1 MMNRKLLVSTLL
13 LLFTFQISSFG
24 QLFNDEVYK
33 FSKVLGF
40 IEAFYVDSVN
50 KEKLVETAV
59 VEMLKELDPHSVY
72 ISKEEVQRMNEP
84 LQGSFD
90 GIGIQFNILYDTL
103 MVVSPISGG
112 PSEKVGIL
120 AGDRIVSIDGE
131 NVAGVKITNEM
142 VFDRLRGKKGTKVVV
157 AIKRRGEKDLLD
169 FEIIRDKIPIYS
181 LDAAYMVSKKD
192 KVGYIKLNRFAAT
205 TMQEYREAVAKL
217 RKEGAEHLILD
228 LTDNGG
234 GYLNM
239 AEELADEFLK
249 SGQLIVYTEGLKSE
263 RSETKATK
271 TGSFETGK
279 VVIMID
285 EGSAS
290 ASEIVA
296 GAVQD
301 WDRGVLVGRRSF
313 GKGLVQRPLAL
324 PDGSMMRLTIAR
336 YYTPTGRLIQKSYEK
351 GTDNYHHDL
360 INRYNHGE
368 LSNADSIQF
377 PESLKYATLEK
388 KRVVYGGGGIMPDI
402 FVPIDTVAYSDYYR
416 DLIRKGIINRY
427 ILNYMDKNRA
437 ELERK
442 YKNHKK
448 HGTFAYFI
456 ENFEVDD
463 AFLKDFIA
471 FAENEKLPFDE
482 EGYTKSYASLKANL
496 KALIARDIWGTSEFY
511 EVVNVLDHIYNEAVK
526 VMLDDKT
533 YQSKLN
539 RSK

>member
-1 MMNRKLLVSTLL
+1 MMNRKILVSTLL
-13 LLFTFQISSFG
+13 LLFTFHINSYS

-33 FSKVLGF
+33 FSKVLGY

-50 KEKLVETAV
+50 KEKLVESAV

-72 ISKEEVQRMNEP
+72 ITKEEVQRMNEP
-84 LQGSFD
+84 LQGSFE

-192 KVGYIKLNRFAAT
+192 KVGYVKLNRFAAT

-217 RKEGAEHLILD
+217 RKEGAENLILD

-249 SGQLIVYTEGLKSE
+249 SDKLIVYTEGLKSE

-313 GKGLVQRPLAL
+313 GKGLVQRPLPL

-402 FVPIDTVAYSDYYR
+402 FVPIDTTGYSDYYR

-448 HGTFAYFI
+448 HGTFEYFI
-456 ENFEVDD
+456 ENFDIDE

-471 FAENEKLPFDE
+471 FAENEKLSFDE
-482 EGYTKSYASLKANL
+482 EGYNKSYASLKANL
-496 KALIARDIWGTSEFY
+496 KALIARDLWGTSEFY
-511 EVVNVLDHIYNEAVK
+511 EVVNVLDPIYNEAVK
-526 VMLDDKT
+526 VMLDDKR
-533 YQSKLN
+533 YYSKLN
-539 RSK
+539 VVN

>member
-1 MMNRKLLVSTLL
+1 MMNRKFLVSLLL
-13 LLFTFQISSFG
+13 LLFAFNTTSFS

-33 FSKVLGF
+33 FSKVLGY
-40 IEAFYVDSVN
+40 IDAFYVDSVN
-50 KEKLVETAV
+50 KEKLVEAAV

-72 ISKEEVQRMNEP
+72 ISKEEVQKMNEP

-90 GIGIQFNILYDTL
+90 GIGIQFNILNDTL
-103 MVVSPISGG
+103 LVVSPISGG

-120 AGDRIVSIDGE
+120 AGDRIVSIDSE

-157 AIKRRGEKDLLD
+157 VIKRRGENELLD

-181 LDAAYMVSKKD
+181 LDAAYMVSTKD

-205 TMQEYREAVAKL
+205 TMHEYHEAVAKL

-249 SGQLIVYTEGLKSE
+249 NGQLIVYTEGLKSE
-263 RSETKATK
+263 RNETKATK
-271 TGSFETGK
+271 TGSFESGK
-279 VVIMID
+279 VVIMVD

-313 GKGLVQRPLAL
+313 GKGLVQRPLQL

-336 YYTPTGRLIQKSYEK
+336 YYTPTGRLIQKSYEN
-351 GTDNYHHDL
+351 GTDDYHHDM

-368 LSNADSIQF
+368 LSNADSIHF
-377 PESLKYATLEK
+377 PESLKYATLEH

-402 FVPIDTVAYSDYYR
+402 FVPIDTTGYSDYYR
-416 DLIRKGIINRY
+416 DLIRKGIINRF
-427 ILNYMDKNRA
+427 ILNYMDENRA
-437 ELERK
+437 TLERK
-442 YKNHKK
+442 YKNPKK
-448 HGTFAYFI
+448 HDTFEYFA
-456 ENFEVDD
+456 ENFEIND
-463 AFLKDFIA
+463 AFLQELIDFG
-471 FAENEKLPFDE
+471 EKEKLPFDE
-482 EGYTKSYASLKANL
+482 AGYKNSYPGLKANL
-496 KALIARDIWGTSEFY
+496 KALIARDLWGTSEFY
-511 EVVNVLDHIYNEAVK
+511 EVVNVLDPIYNEAVK
-526 VMLDDKT
+526 VILDNKS

-539 RSK
+539 PAN